1 MIDWGILVAFTI
13 IQAIL
18 LYINSFFDAQKDIFE
33 ILGVLF
39 IFYVVL
45 SLLVNV
51 KSINKI
57 LTNDSSIGF
66 FIVFIIY
73 GIYKAYVLSGGF
85 ISGIILIVFVLF
97 FGLTVMMIVNPS
109 SENTKTRK
117 NKNLYWK
124 NRLDKYEKAL

>member
-85 ISGIILIVFVLF
+85 ISGIILIVSVLF